1 MNPTRHNAKYRTIS
15 TEACSKF
22 KVWKYHKSWIANLGH
37 SDGIPSSLPQCGVR
51 FYYSRTWDKK
61 IPPKEGFL
69 LFLSGTAR
77 ACLVPRVPVWY
88 RLSGTPFC
96 SFTSVTMT
104 SQHKAQRFP
113 RRQRVSVTLKRTL
126 SACFSLKCISQR
138 GTRKIIKSQCWI
150 QTDKSQS
157 RVIRC
162 HIPVSATASTGICDI
177 VSPSTEICQS
187 GSNSGTWFY
196 YSHSWDRNIRQFWHQ
211 KKCCPTLEGETN
223 RCRKY

>member
-1 MNPTRHNAKYRTIS
+1 MTY
-15 TEACSKF
+15 F
-22 KVWKYHKSWIANLGH
+22 WKTLTLAITF
-37 SDGIPSSLPQCGVR
+37 LPQVVGLSYCICVFLMTR
-51 FYYSRTWDKK
+51 PFTWYHNFCSRTWDKK
-61 IPPKEGFL
+61 IPPKERFL

-77 ACLVPRVPVWY
+77 ACLVPRVAVWY
-88 RLSGTPFC
+88 RLPGASFC

-104 SQHKAQRFP
+104 SQRKAQRFP

-126 SACFSLKCISQR
+126 LACFFLKCISQR

-162 HIPVSATASTGICDI
+162 HITVSATASTGICDI

-187 GSNSGTWFY
+187 GSNTGTWFY
-196 YSHSWDRNIRQFWHQ
+196 
-211 KKCCPTLEGETN
+211 
-223 RCRKY
+223 

>member
-1 MNPTRHNAKYRTIS
+1 MSNLIASYRNQDHEIGVKSDWLESVCKWSGFRTSFFINGSVKSTIP
-15 TEACSKF
+15 
-22 KVWKYHKSWIANLGH
+22 
-37 SDGIPSSLPQCGVR
+37 PSRSSN
-51 FYYSRTWDKK
+51 SRTWDKK
-61 IPPKEGFL
+61 IPSKEVFL

-77 ACLVPRVPVWY
+77 ACLVPRVAVWY

-104 SQHKAQRFP
+104 SQRKAQSFP
-113 RRQRVSVTLKRTL
+113 RHQRVSVTLKRTL
-126 SACFSLKCISQR
+126 SACFSLKCTSHW

-150 QTDKSQS
+150 QTDKYRS

-187 GSNSGTWFY
+187 GSNTGTWFY
-196 YSHSWDRNIRQFWHQ
+196 
-211 KKCCPTLEGETN
+211 
-223 RCRKY
+223 

>member
-1 MNPTRHNAKYRTIS
+1 MTNLSLGWYDVTSQSRLRLDWICDIVSPS
-15 TEACSKF
+15 TEIC
-22 KVWKYHKSWIANLGH
+22 H
-37 SDGIPSSLPQCGVR
+37 SGTDTSCR

-61 IPPKEGFL
+61 IPPEEGFL

-88 RLSGTPFC
+88 RLPGAPFC

-104 SQHKAQRFP
+104 SQRKAQRFP

-126 SACFSLKCISQR
+126 LTCFFLKCISQR

-187 GSNSGTWFY
+187 GSNTGTWFY
-196 YSHSWDRNIRQFWHQ
+196 
-211 KKCCPTLEGETN
+211 
-223 RCRKY
+223 

>member
-1 MNPTRHNAKYRTIS
+1 MTPWLIIFLAYEIKFIIWRRNSTFCTCLRRMTLCCYAALLCYVAKPEVVHALR
-15 TEACSKF
+15 
-22 KVWKYHKSWIANLGH
+22 WKI
-37 SDGIPSSLPQCGVR
+37 R
-51 FYYSRTWDKK
+51 FSRTWDKK
-61 IPPKEGFL
+61 IPPEEGFL

-77 ACLVPRVPVWY
+77 ACLVPRVAFWY

-104 SQHKAQRFP
+104 SQRKAQRFP
-113 RRQRVSVTLKRTL
+113 RRQRAPVTLKRTL
-126 SACFSLKCISQR
+126 LACFSLKCISQR

-150 QTDKSQS
+150 QTDNSQS

-187 GSNSGTWFY
+187 GSNTGTWFY
-196 YSHSWDRNIRQFWHQ
+196 YSMHW
-211 KKCCPTLEGETN
+211 
-223 RCRKY
+223 